1 MNNLPKNSAE
11 QWRRLTKTEPGTSAL
26 VSMNR
31 QRRSDNVQLS
41 NRVRGRVVTGAAKK
55 AVRVTSEPDKTGMYE
70 KPACGVLGTQRY
82 LVRRRKKETATGS
95 VLRVPKDA
103 SPEERANL
111 RRWLAQAD
119 EISRRLNS

>member
-1 MNNLPKNSAE
+1 
-11 QWRRLTKTEPGTSAL
+11 
-26 VSMNR
+26 
-31 QRRSDNVQLS
+31 VQLS

-55 AVRVTSEPDKTGMYE
+55 AVRVTSEPEKTGMYE
-70 KPACGVLGTQRY
+70 KPACGVLDTQRY
-82 LVRRRKKETATGS
+82 LVRRRKKETAAAPGS